1 MRKLIFELYST
12 NMISE
17 EVAHKL
23 LDELYNRK
31 NGSYNLAYG
40 QVFTNS
46 INKMIM
52 EELPIEYDSLT
63 DVEITQ
69 QVNKAEESIRQSE
82 LLIKNLRQ

>member
-31 NGSYNLAYG
+31 NGSYKL
-40 QVFTNS
+40 
-46 INKMIM
+46 
-52 EELPIEYDSLT
+52 
-63 DVEITQ
+63 
-69 QVNKAEESIRQSE
+69 
-82 LLIKNLRQ
+82 